1 MNFSQTIRTNYVDVN
16 YKYYIYKY
24 CTLFTYS
31 FTQGCFSHF
40 THLKWAM
47 KAIAVAKKNT
57 DRRKRDKNTQYYTHT
72 YWESERWR
80 EKLVGAWRKST
91 RHQVNCVLTISRNA
105 RKLSLSPT
113 HSLYLP
119 PSLSFSLSFDT
130 SPIFITPKFNSNR
143 NYS

>member
-1 MNFSQTIRTNYVDVN
+1 MNFSQTIRTNYIDVN

-57 DRRKRDKNTQYYTHT
+57 DRRKRDKNTHTHT
-72 YWESERWR
+72 HAHIERAREGERSWSEH
-80 EKLVGAWRKST
+80 GAKAPG
-91 RHQVNCVLTISRNA
+91 I
-105 RKLSLSPT
+105 K
-113 HSLYLP
+113 
-119 PSLSFSLSFDT
+119 
-130 SPIFITPKFNSNR
+130 
-143 NYS
+143 